1 MPYLRTRI
9 RKLQR
14 EAEKDKGEG
23 ESINRY
29 NTVRLSP
36 PPDDKLTTLDW
47 VPHNYKYKFEPLPR
61 QDDPVI
67 REILGLIRSLNGQNI
82 EVANMRFRVSPTDE
96 SLPFWLALPDYTTYC
111 SKLYTFIDDY
121 HEFPLTAWVTF
132 SPGLHGPAADNLYLK
147 IGTKWVLLKDWL
159 LSSYKSVKRLS
170 DGSGLVGEKGYRA
183 QRKWWKLNG
192 KHFRLFDLPAEVR
205 MTVFE
210 FALGPR
216 IYPLVELNS
225 YSVRLGIGFPNW
237 LDSSLMQRRTFLQ
250 LSQGDFQRVTGCSAH
265 EPNIALLSV
274 SRQTHSEALQAG
286 WENTRKC
293 FFSLI
298 HFDSI
303 PDARTKPKYNWLN
316 HIILDFNMSDWFD
329 LLNLEDML
337 GREPRTHLHKSSFKS
352 SITLLSTLDKLSTLQ
367 LWFRSPDD
375 GASWYPHGIK
385 TIVHKVNNMRD
396 DNDNKII
403 CCQRTMVDLIM
414 TFAWPFFK
422 DLRAKVTVGGI
433 LKEDRKK
440 KWNERLALS
449 AEDKLHVIDQEA
461 AEQAIFN
468 TPLANM

>member
-9 RKLQR
+9 RKLHR

-36 PPDDKLTTLDW
+36 PPDDKFITLDW
-47 VPHNYKYKFEPLPR
+47 VPHNYKYKFGALPR

-67 REILGLIRSLNGQNI
+67 SEILGLIRSLNGQNI

-111 SKLYTFIDDY
+111 SKLFTFIDDY

-132 SPGLHGPAADNLYLK
+132 SPGLPGPAADNLCLK

-205 MTVFE
+205 MTVFG

-216 IYPLVELNS
+216 IYPMTKGD
-225 YSVRLGIGFPNW
+225 SVCLGRGFPNW
-237 LDSSLMQRRTFLQ
+237 LDMSYKKPSSLTQ
-250 LSQGDFQRVTGCSAH
+250 LFKGDLRVTGCSAH

-274 SRQTHSEALQAG
+274 NRQTHIEALQAG

-293 FFSLI
+293 FFSPKQ
-298 HFDSI
+298 FDFVLT
-303 PDARTKPKYNWLN
+303 ATTKPSYNWLN
-316 HIILDFNMSDWFD
+316 HVIFDFTMEGWFD
-329 LLNLEDML
+329 VLELENRLN
-337 GREPRTHLHKSSFKS
+337 REMRHHSYNSKFKS
-352 SITLLSTLDKLSTLQ
+352 FSTVLSTLEKLSTLQ

-375 GASWYPHGIK
+375 GVDQYPSWVRIMSWRRV
-385 TIVHKVNNMRD
+385 TNNLD
-396 DNDNKII
+396 DDDIRMI
-403 CCQRTMVDLIM
+403 CCQRTMVDWIM
-414 TFAWPFFK
+414 TFAWPCVK
-422 DLRAKVTVGGI
+422 DLRAKVVVGGI
-433 LKEDRKK
+433 LKKDTKD
-440 KWNERLALS
+440 KWNELLALS
-449 AEDKLHVIDQEA
+449 AQDKLRVIDQEA

-468 TPLANM
+468 TPLTLL

>member
-9 RKLQR
+9 RKLHR

-36 PPDDKLTTLDW
+36 PPDDKLITLDW
-47 VPHNYKYKFEPLPR
+47 V
-61 QDDPVI
+61 
-67 REILGLIRSLNGQNI
+67 
-82 EVANMRFRVSPTDE
+82 
-96 SLPFWLALPDYTTYC
+96 
-111 SKLYTFIDDY
+111 
-121 HEFPLTAWVTF
+121 PLTAWVTF
-132 SPGLHGPAADNLYLK
+132 SPGLPGPAADNLYLK

-192 KHFRLFDLPAEVR
+192 KYFRLFDLPAEVR

-216 IYPLVELNS
+216 IYPLAERDS
-225 YSVRLGIGFPNW
+225 GSVRLGIGFSNW
-237 LDSSLMQRRTFLQ
+237 PDRDTPGRRMEERSFMHQSKRGLG
-250 LSQGDFQRVTGCSAH
+250 LGLGLQRVTGCSAY

-274 SRQTHSEALQAG
+274 NRQTYIEALQAG

-293 FFSLI
+293 FFSTL
-298 HFDSI
+298 HFSSVL
-303 PDARTKPKYNWLN
+303 AATTKPKYNWLN
-316 HIILDFNMSDWFD
+316 HIILDFTMIDWFD
-329 LLNLEDML
+329 MFNLKDML
-337 GREPRTHLHKSSFKS
+337 DSEPRTYLQKGNSKSFS
-352 SITLLSTLDKLSTLQ
+352 TLLSTLDKLSTLQ
-367 LWFRSPDD
+367 LWFRSPDE
-375 GASWYPHGIK
+375 GHWWYPVGIQ
-385 TIVHKVNNMRD
+385 TILVDKLNNIWD
-396 DNDNKII
+396 DNDVRRT

-414 TFAWPFFK
+414 TFAWPCVK

-433 LKEDRKK
+433 LKEDTKK
-440 KWNERLALS
+440 KWNELLALS
-449 AEDKLHVIDQEA
+449 AEDKVRVIDQEA

-468 TPLANM
+468 TLLAEM